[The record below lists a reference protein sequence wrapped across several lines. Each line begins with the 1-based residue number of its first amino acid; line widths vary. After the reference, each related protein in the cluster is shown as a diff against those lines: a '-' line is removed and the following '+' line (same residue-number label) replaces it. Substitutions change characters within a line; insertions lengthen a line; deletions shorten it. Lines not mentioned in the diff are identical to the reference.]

1 MSTRLCLFVVQHSL
15 DELLAH
21 VVKVSHLQVGLF
33 GRLWL
38 GCVVVIRLVEFS
50 FERSEALLDKQRLG
64 LVKRLTAYGH
74 AHVRVKSV
82 ELVVERAR
90 LKQIAILAQLV
101 APLYEMLLQLVGVA
115 VELRVAVD
123 LFVRVLAQ
131 VGLVFFEL
139 VVAYIFFLKTIRARM
154 IFLNKTPSGFSEFTA
169 AKSL

>member
-1 MSTRLCLFVVQHSL
+1 MCLFVVQHGL

-38 GCVVVIRLVEFS
+38 GCVVVVVVRLVEFS